1 MRSNVHRML
10 AALLLAALLA
20 VALQGLFPLT
30 LEFHEEVEEF
40 AAMARS
46 LHVRNMVAAIYLG
59 PRIADTF
66 LEVMVVVLAV
76 AGMRFIREAP

>member
-1 MRSNVHRML
+1 MRRKAL
-10 AALLLAALLA
+10 AALAAGVLIALAAA
-20 VALQGLFPLT
+20 ALGPVLPVT
-30 LEFHEEVEEF
+30 LRFHEEVDDF
-40 AAMARS
+40 AAMARA
-46 LHVRNMVAAIYLG
+46 LNMRNMVAAVYLG